1 MANRNSAGFGLIPQG
16 TLGSNYTNQGQSK
29 YYIVA
34 AYGTKMFQGSSV
46 RVVLGY
52 ITTAQAAITNTTCGV
67 LNGIFYNAATTL
79 KPTWQN
85 HYVASTSPA
94 NSENTTAFVL
104 DNPFQLY
111 NVSADAAVLQV
122 DVFETYGLTVT
133 AAGSTT
139 NGQSS
144 SELTTGTVA
153 ATANQWRLLRS
164 AEDPENKD
172 ITAANATY
180 VVVQNLNQVNSGGLT
195 SAS

>member
-29 YYIVA
+29 YYIEA
-34 AYGTKMFQGSSV
+34 AYGTTTFQGTSV
-46 RVVLGY
+46 RVVGGY
-52 ITTAQAAITNTTCGV
+52 ITTAQAAITNSTCGV

-94 NSENTTAFVL
+94 NSENTTAFVM

-111 NVSADAAVLQV
+111 NVSADAALPQA
-122 DVFETYGLTVT
+122 DVYETYGLTVT
-133 AAGSTT
+133 ANGSTT
-139 NGQSS
+139 SGQSS
-144 SELTTGTVA
+144 SELTYSTRA
-153 ATANQWRLLRS
+153 ATANQWRVLRS
-164 AEDPENKD
+164 AEDPENND
-172 ITAANATY
+172 IASANCTF
-180 VVVQNLNQVNSGGLT
+180 VVVQNLNQVVGSLT

>member
-1 MANRNSAGFGLIPQG
+1 MANRNSAGFGLIPVG
-16 TLGSNYTNQGQSK
+16 TLGSMPNSGGQSK
-29 YYIVA
+29 YYIEA
-34 AYGTKMFQGSSV
+34 AYSVKMFQGTSV
-46 RVVLGY
+46 RNVLGY
-52 ITTAQAAITNTTCGV
+52 VTTAQAAITNTTCGV

-164 AEDPENKD
+164 AEDPENSD
-172 ITAANATY
+172 ITTANATY